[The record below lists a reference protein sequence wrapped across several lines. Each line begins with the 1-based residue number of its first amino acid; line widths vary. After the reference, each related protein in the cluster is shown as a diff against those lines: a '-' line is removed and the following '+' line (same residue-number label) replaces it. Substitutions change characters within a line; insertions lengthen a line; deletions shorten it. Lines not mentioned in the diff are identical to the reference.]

1 MTDLSKVQLKADR
14 SQVMV
19 ERYFYSCSASTDPK
33 AQSVREDEVIGDE
46 SLGSVWGVSHTDK

>member
-19 ERYFYSCSASTDPK
+19 ERYFYSCSASTGST
-33 AQSVREDEVIGDE
+33 QSVREDEVIGDE

>member
-19 ERYFYSCSASTDPK
+19 ERYFYSCSASTGQT
-33 AQSVREDEVIGDE
+33 QSVREDEVIGDE
-46 SLGSVWGVSHTDK
+46 ALESVWGVSHSDK